1 MPERGVERSA
11 ASFELLA
18 PDHRVIAHPVV
29 ARLVALFVE
38 GHQDLDLSPRVR
50 AEAVVLVSA
59 LPRRGQVPCRGMIA
73 DFDLIRRL
81 LDLGVLSDGTGTPE
95 DYFAYARDV
104 AALDVIALTD
114 HDHWGQ

>member
-1 MPERGVERSA
+1 
-11 ASFELLA
+11 
-18 PDHRVIAHPVV
+18 
-29 ARLVALFVE
+29 
-38 GHQDLDLSPRVR
+38 
-50 AEAVVLVSA
+50 
-59 LPRRGQVPCRGMIA
+59 MIA